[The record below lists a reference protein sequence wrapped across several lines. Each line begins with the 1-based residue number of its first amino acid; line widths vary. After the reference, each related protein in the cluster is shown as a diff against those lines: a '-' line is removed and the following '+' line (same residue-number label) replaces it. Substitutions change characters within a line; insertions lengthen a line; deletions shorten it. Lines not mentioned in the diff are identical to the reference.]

1 MSLTEEAYFER
12 KWGEFPILASIVS
25 QAQLDTKWS
34 GSSSAA
40 DNIFDHVHRLIDIQA
55 RVKDNATEIK
65 ARILALDST
74 IDVEALKIEF
84 RLLQKQLMDI
94 SDIFRSFAK
103 DFESIKSD

>member
-25 QAQLDTKWS
+25 QGQLNSKWT
-34 GSSSAA
+34 GSSSVA

-55 RVKDNATEIK
+55 RVKENANEIK
-65 ARILALDST
+65 ARILASDSE

-84 RLLQKQLMDI
+84 HLLQKQPVDI

-103 DFESIKSD
+103 DCVLI

>member
-12 KWGEFPILASIVS
+12 KWGEFPILASLVS
-25 QAQLDTKWS
+25 HGQLNTKWT

-40 DNIFDHVHRLIDIQA
+40 DNIFDHVNRLIDIQA
-55 RVKDNATEIK
+55 RVKDSANEIK
-65 ARILALDST
+65 ASIIAADST
-74 IDVEALKIEF
+74 INLEALKIEF

-103 DFESIKSD
+103 DCVLI